1 MFWGQ
6 WTPFWNHN
14 KLSTFILC
22 KNLDS
27 NNFKMAA
34 MCHFSA
40 QILEYEIHR
49 SKIWCLDLCFWN
61 QGAQFYITLH
71 FQPTS
76 NAKIWYICVVTIS
89 KWPPWGIF
97 VLISAN
103 MNRKKLNVGIF
114 TYIFV
119 IKEHNFD
126 VIINFPHHDHIQNL
140 HIDNFKMAAFVPVCA
155 HMLGYETHRQY
166 ILVSIRIFLRAEN
179 KTLIISQ
186 TCNLQYFQN
195 CVYWPQSIG
204 IYIHLSFFYGFHTK
218 IWAQLGHSAAILN
231 FLRCKCMQFCI

>member
-1 MFWGQ
+1 MSIPMFWGQ
-6 WTPFWNHN
+6 WTTFWNRS

-22 KNLDS
+22 KNLQS

-103 MNRKKLNVGIF
+103 INP
-114 TYIFV
+114 
-119 IKEHNFD
+119 KETKCWA
-126 VIINFPHHDHIQNL
+126 L
-140 HIDNFKMAAFVPVCA
+140 Y
-155 HMLGYETHRQY
+155 L
-166 ILVSIRIFLRAEN
+166 
-179 KTLIISQ
+179 
-186 TCNLQYFQN
+186 YFCYQGTQFW
-195 CVYWPQSIG
+195 CHYKFSPSWS
-204 IYIHLSFFYGFHTK
+204 YTK
-218 IWAQLGHSAAILN
+218 FAY
-231 FLRCKCMQFCI
+231 R